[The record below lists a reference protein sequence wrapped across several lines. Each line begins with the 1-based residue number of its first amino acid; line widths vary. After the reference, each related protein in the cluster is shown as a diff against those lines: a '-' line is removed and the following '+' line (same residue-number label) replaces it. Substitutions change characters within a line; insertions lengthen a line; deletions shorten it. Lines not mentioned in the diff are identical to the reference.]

1 MKGMNDV
8 MAKRNGSRWP
18 LAAMTLAIALAGAD
32 MAAAGSL
39 TNTAVANGRPA
50 RGFHGAERAGLGAHR
65 ASAGSVFRPS
75 GDEARGATRRRMPP
89 ALRCRTRVGVR
100 PAPPATPERTAATGM

>member
-18 LAAMTLAIALAGAD
+18 LAVITLAIALAGAD

-50 RGFHGAERAGLGAHR
+50 RSYPAKLPIFRLDRIYVRGFAIERSEVHFGAPWSKISDHAALSAHIQI
-65 ASAGSVFRPS
+65 A
-75 GDEARGATRRRMPP
+75 
-89 ALRCRTRVGVR
+89 
-100 PAPPATPERTAATGM
+100 